1 MHARITLFKLKII
14 LSSHQ
19 MQTTCRRKVED
30 RSHWSKE
37 NVSVISLRIQ
47 NYFIYIFTQIYNS
60 AFTSIQIKLVNLKGT
75 CPLYYSLEK

>member
-1 MHARITLFKLKII
+1 
-14 LSSHQ
+14 

-30 RSHWSKE
+30 RRHWSKE